1 MHQFLKLGLPVLLGA
16 ALVGSHQLGSHQLGA
31 DLPSGNAAQSNVG
44 QDDQA
49 PAAAPA
55 QSAVK
60 PLDAAA
66 IKTAS
71 ATIDKLVNAQL
82 ANKNVKPLPR
92 TTDEVFLRRV
102 YLDLIGRIPTLE
114 EIQSFQAQK
123 SSDKREKLVKSLIGS
138 EGYLSHQYS
147 FWADLLRVTTRLQNR
162 YPGQAYIDWIKQ
174 SLRDNKP
181 YDKFVSEMLQAEG
194 AALARGN
201 GATGYYVRD
210 FGMPLDN
217 MSNTIQVFLGT
228 QLACAQCHN
237 HPTDKWTQMDYYEM
251 AAFTAGTS
259 VKKGY
264 REDDGKDAKAKRG
277 PEMRELAQKIK
288 AAPPQVRNTMRA
300 LSETVGLGVVD
311 NDTATMKLPHDYQY
325 ADAKPGAKVEAHP
338 IFGEAEVG
346 SGKGATPRAAYANWM
361 INQPRFAQV
370 IANRMWKKALGTGLI
385 EPVDNLR
392 DDTVASNPELMD
404 FLTRLMVS
412 VKFDLRKFQEIV
424 YTTEAYQREAVKQ
437 DIAEDAYDFQGHKL
451 RRLTAEQVWDSLM
464 TLAVSDIDSHKG
476 MDATHLYEMYEE
488 HKDKTP
494 LEFFELAN
502 GMATNREAALKLKED
517 FNALKE
523 KIAKAKDGAEKA
535 KLMQDMKAL
544 ADRRDDLMNQADP
557 LGKKKILGEGKGTG
571 ARDGKSGIGNL
582 LRASEIS
589 SPAPSGHFLRTFGQ
603 SDREL
608 IDNSTDS
615 AAVTQALSLMN
626 GMIEPEILSNRSVL
640 SANVLKGS
648 NAESKARILWQT
660 ILAREPTSKE
670 LTMAA
675 RVIASQPDGA
685 KDLAWALINSNEF
698 IFVR

>member
-1 MHQFLKLGLPVLLGA
+1 MQQIMKLGVPLVLGIAVLGWQWPSDRAALPVVHL
-16 ALVGSHQLGSHQLGA
+16 
-31 DLPSGNAAQSNVG
+31 
-44 QDDQA
+44 DDQA

-55 QSAVK
+55 QPAVK

-66 IKTAS
+66 LKSAS
-71 ATIDKLVNAQL
+71 ATIDKLVSTQL
-82 ANKNVKPLPR
+82 ATKNLKALPR
-92 TTDEVFLRRV
+92 ASDEVFLRRA

-114 EIQSFQAQK
+114 ESAAFLNQK

-138 EGYLSHQYS
+138 EGYLSHQYNY
-147 FWADLLRVTTRLQNR
+147 WADLLRVSTRLQER

-174 SLRDNKP
+174 SLRENKP

-201 GATGYYVRD
+201 GATGYYIRD

-237 HPTDKWTQMDYYEM
+237 HPTDKWTQMDYFEM
-251 AAFTAGTS
+251 AAFTAGTAA
-259 VKKGY
+259 KKGY
-264 REDDGKDAKAKRG
+264 RDDTSKGQKRG
-277 PEMRELAQKIK
+277 PEMRELVAKIK
-288 AAPPQVRNTMRA
+288 SAPPQVRNTMRA
-300 LSETVGLGVVD
+300 LSETVSLGVTD
-311 NDTATMKLPHDYQY
+311 NDSASMKLPHDYQY
-325 ADAKPGAKVEAHP
+325 ADAKPGAKVDAHAM
-338 IFGEAEVG
+338 FGEAEIT
-346 SGKGATPRAAYANWM
+346 KGTPRAGYASWM
-361 INQPRFAQV
+361 TSQPRFAQV
-370 IANRMWKKALGTGLI
+370 IANRMWKKVMGTGLI
-385 EPVDNLR
+385 EPVDNFK

-404 FLTRLMVS
+404 FISLVMVS
-412 VKFDLRKFQEIV
+412 VKFDLRKFQEIL

-437 DIAEDAYDFQGHKL
+437 DLAEEAYAFQGHKL

-464 TLAVSDIDSHKG
+464 TLGVSDIDTHKG
-476 MDATHLYEMYEE
+476 MDATHLYDMYDEN
-488 HKDKTP
+488 KDKTAV
-494 LEFFELAN
+494 EFFEMAK
-502 GMATNREAALKLKED
+502 GMANRREEAVKLKED
-517 FNALKE
+517 FSDLRQ

-544 ADRRDDLMNQADP
+544 ADRRDDLMNQSDP
-557 LGKKKILGEGKGTG
+557 LSKRKILGEGKGTG

-582 LRASEIS
+582 IRASELS

-615 AAVTQALSLMN
+615 GAVTQALSLMN
-626 GMIEPEILSNRSVL
+626 GLIEPELLSNRSVL

-660 ILAREPTSKE
+660 ILARAPSSKE
-670 LTMAA
+670 LSVAV
-675 RVIASQPDGA
+675 RVIAAHPDGV
-685 KDLAWALINSNEF
+685 KDMAWALINSNEF